1 MPAVITI
8 RGLSKRYRLAPQRA
22 HMLREFLVKQMR
34 TRWQRAWSQGQNGSG
49 PDGAE
54 WFWALKDV
62 SFEVEEGEVI
72 GIIGPNG
79 AGKSTLMKIL
89 CRITEPTEGVAKL
102 RGRLASLLEVGT
114 GFHPELTGRENIY
127 LKGAILGMSRA
138 EVRSKF
144 DLIVGFAETEKFLDV
159 PVKHYSSGMYVR
171 LAFAVAAHLDP
182 DILLVDEVLAVGDL
196 AFQTK
201 CLKKLGTLAQSG
213 RTALFVSHNM
223 GAVENLCRKV
233 IVLERGRVA
242 FSGNV
247 RDGVSYYVREARRET
262 ALSHSIDLTGSTGR
276 PPSCRRLLHRLEF
289 FSSSGELMNGIVS
302 MGAPLKAC
310 IYFTLPEPTSDFGAS
325 LGFNN
330 LLGQRIFTAH
340 TCFQPGLPE
349 EPRAGEHVFVC
360 EIPSFTLVPG
370 EYKVKVSLDIGGV
383 SVDVVEDAAHLKVIE
398 SDYYGTGR
406 VPWNGTVVLRH
417 NWRLGVDA
425 SH

>member
-1 MPAVITI
+1 MPAAITI

-22 HMLREFLVKQMR
+22 HMLREFLVDQVRM
-34 TRWQRAWSQGQNGSG
+34 RWQQARNRGENGSG
-49 PDGAE
+49 PASAG

-62 SFEVEEGEVI
+62 SFDVEEGEVI
-72 GIIGPNG
+72 GVIGPNG

-89 CRITEPTEGVAKL
+89 SRITEPTEGSIKL

-144 DLIVGFAETEKFLDV
+144 DQIVGFAETEKFLDV

-201 CLKKLGTLAQSG
+201 CLKKLGTLSQSG

-233 IVLERGRVA
+233 VVLERGSVA
-242 FSGNV
+242 FSGPAKDGISHYV
-247 RDGVSYYVREARRET
+247 RDSRRET
-262 ALSHSIDLTGSTGR
+262 AFSHSIDLSGSAGR
-276 PPSCRRLLHRLEF
+276 PPNCRRLLERVEF
-289 FSSSGELMNGIVS
+289 FSGNGEPVNGIVA

-310 IYFTLPEPTSDFGAS
+310 IHFVLEEPTADIGAC

-330 LLGQRIFTAH
+330 MLGQRIFTAH
-340 TCFQPGLPE
+340 TCFQPGLPDE
-349 EPRAGEHVFVC
+349 ARVGKQVFVC
-360 EIPSFTLVPG
+360 EIPSLALVPG
-370 EYKVKVSLDIGGV
+370 EYKVKVNIDIGSA
-383 SVDVVEDAAHLKVIE
+383 SVDVVEDAVQLKVIE

-406 VPWNGTVVLRH
+406 VPWNGTVVLKH
-417 NWRLGVDA
+417 NWRLGVGA
-425 SH
+425 TQ

>member
-1 MPAVITI
+1 MPAAITI
-8 RGLSKRYRLAPQRA
+8 RGLSKRYRLAPHRA
-22 HMLREFLVKQMR
+22 HMLREFLVDQMR
-34 TRWQRAWSQGQNGSG
+34 AQWKRVWNREQNGSR
-49 PDGAE
+49 PVTTE

-62 SFEVEEGEVI
+62 SFDVEAGEVI

-79 AGKSTLMKIL
+79 AGKSTLMKVL
-89 CRITEPTEGVAKL
+89 SRITDPTEGSVKF

-114 GFHPELTGRENIY
+114 GFHPELTGRENVY
-127 LKGAILGMSRA
+127 LKGAILGMTRV

-144 DLIVGFAETEKFLDV
+144 DQIVAFAETERFLDV

-201 CLKKLGTLAQSG
+201 CLKKLGGLTQSG

-223 GAVENLCRKV
+223 GAIENLCRKV
-233 IVLERGRVA
+233 VVLERGQLA
-242 FSGNV
+242 FSGPAKEGIN
-247 RDGVSYYVREARRET
+247 YYVRDSRREM
-262 ALSHSIDLTGSTGR
+262 ANSHSIDLTGSAGR
-276 PPSCRRLLHRLEF
+276 PPNCRRLLERLEF
-289 FSSSGELMNGIVS
+289 FGEDAELVNGIVS

-310 IYFTLPEPTSDFGAS
+310 IHFVLPEPTADFGAS

-340 TCFQPGLPE
+340 TCFQPGLPD
-349 EPRAGEHVFVC
+349 RARVGKQVFVC
-360 EIPSFTLVPG
+360 EIPSFALVPG
-370 EYKVKVSLDIGGV
+370 DYRVKVNIDIGSV
-383 SVDVVEDAAHLKVIE
+383 SVDVVEDAARLKVIE

-406 VPWNGTVVLRH
+406 VPWNGAVVLRH
-417 NWRLGVDA
+417 NWRLGTGA
-425 SH
+425 GC